1 MDPAFQKNMV
11 NIIMI
16 FPERE
21 REEVIPVDNPT
32 VPIAEISSKK
42 SYNKIEIF
50 LHVIAIPTSL

>member
-1 MDPAFQKNMV
+1 MSSGFRLDTREKARANGPSLPKNMV

-42 SYNKIEIF
+42 
-50 LHVIAIPTSL
+50 VQ